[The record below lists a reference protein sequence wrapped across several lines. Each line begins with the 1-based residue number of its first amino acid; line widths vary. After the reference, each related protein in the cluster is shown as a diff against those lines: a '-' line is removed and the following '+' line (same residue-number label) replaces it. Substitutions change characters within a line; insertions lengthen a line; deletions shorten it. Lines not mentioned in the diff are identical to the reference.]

1 MILPR
6 RRRARPCRAF
16 GQWGESVGEEYRTDG
31 FTFFASY
38 YDGAKFLAP
47 DERTK
52 FFLAILDY
60 AFEGIEPKFGSTQLS
75 MAWALTVPTIDS
87 GITSRK
93 YGKMGGRKRKAK
105 DEGPNEKPALNT
117 ALETGDSN
125 HPFEPPFQRV
135 ESNTPD
141 NPKEEKRKRNEV
153 EVRDVAP
160 TAADSRT
167 DLELSKIV
175 QHYQLAIGDFPRS
188 ALDMLQKWRETFPA
202 DVLCAALDE
211 AAENGH
217 RSWRY
222 INGILSGWK
231 ADGVRTLGDV
241 AARREAR
248 KKPEQKERTML
259 R

>member
-1 MILPR
+1 MS
-6 RRRARPCRAF
+6 

-60 AFEGIEPKFGSTQLS
+60 AFEGIEPKFDSTQLS

-167 DLELSKIV
+167 DVELAKIV
-175 QHYQLAIGDFPRS
+175 QHYQQSIGDFPRS
-188 ALDMLQKWRETFPA
+188 ALDKLQKWRDVFPV

-211 AAENGH
+211 AAEAGH
-217 RSWRY
+217 RSWKY
-222 INGILSGWK
+222 VDGVLNGWQ

-248 KKPEQKERTML
+248 NKPKGPQEQRWEVL
-259 R
+259 E

>member
-1 MILPR
+1 M
-6 RRRARPCRAF
+6 
-16 GQWGESVGEEYRTDG
+16 GEEYRTDG

-38 YDGAKFLAP
+38 YDGAKFLTP

-60 AFEGIEPKFGSTQLS
+60 AFEGIEPKFDSTQLS

-105 DEGPNEKPALNT
+105 DEGPNEKPALNV

-141 NPKEEKRKRNEV
+141 NPKEENKERKEA

-167 DLELSKIV
+167 DSELAKIV
-175 QHYQLAIGDFPRS
+175 RHYQQAVGDFPRS
-188 ALDMLQKWRETFPA
+188 ALDKLQKWRQEYSTEMILLA
-202 DVLCAALDE
+202 IDKSAE
-211 AAENGH
+211 AGK
-217 RSWRY
+217 RSWNY

-231 ADGVRTLGDV
+231 RDGLRTPGDV
-241 AARREAR
+241 AANEQSRQGRQSGKRPTETVDDQLARVLAKMDRER
-248 KKPEQKERTML
+248 GFET
-259 R
+259 

>member
-1 MILPR
+1 M
-6 RRRARPCRAF
+6 
-16 GQWGESVGEEYRTDG
+16 GEEYRTDG

-60 AFEGIEPKFGSTQLS
+60 AFEGIEPKFDSTQLS

-105 DEGPNEKPALNT
+105 DEGQNEKPALNA
-117 ALETGDSN
+117 ALETGDINPS
-125 HPFEPPFQRV
+125 FEPPFQRV
-135 ESNTPD
+135 ESNIPD
-141 NPKEEKRKRNEV
+141 NPIEMNKKRKEV

-160 TAADSRT
+160 AAADSRT
-167 DLELSKIV
+167 DVELAKIV
-175 QHYQLAIGDFPRS
+175 QHYQQTIGDFPRS
-188 ALDMLQKWRETFPA
+188 ALDKLQKWREVFPT

-217 RSWRY
+217 RSWKY
-222 INGILSGWK
+222 VDGILNGWQ
-231 ADGVRTLGDV
+231 ADCVRTLGDV

-248 KKPEQKERTML
+248 KKPAQSPEKEWEVL
-259 R
+259 G

>member
-1 MILPR
+1 M
-6 RRRARPCRAF
+6 
-16 GQWGESVGEEYRTDG
+16 GEEYRTDG

-60 AFEGIEPKFGSTQLS
+60 AFEGIEPKFDSTQLS

-105 DEGPNEKPALNT
+105 DEGPNEKPALNA

-141 NPKEEKRKRNEV
+141 NPREENKKGSEV
-153 EVRDVAP
+153 EVRNIAP

-167 DLELSKIV
+167 DSELSKIV
-175 QHYQLAIGDFPRS
+175 QHYQQAIGDFPRS
-188 ALDMLQKWRETFPA
+188 ALDKLQRWREVYPTELICKA
-202 DVLCAALDE
+202 IDE
-211 AAENGH
+211 AAENGK
-217 RSWRY
+217 RSWAY
-222 INGILSGWK
+222 TEGILKSWQ

-248 KKPEQKERTML
+248 KKPGTPPEKEWQVL
-259 R
+259 S